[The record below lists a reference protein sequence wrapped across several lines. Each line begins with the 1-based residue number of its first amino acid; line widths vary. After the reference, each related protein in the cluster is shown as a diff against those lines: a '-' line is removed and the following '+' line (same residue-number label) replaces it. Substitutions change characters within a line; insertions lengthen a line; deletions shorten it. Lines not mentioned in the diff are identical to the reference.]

1 MTAGPVDLTAT
12 FLSPVEVWFLMII
25 LGYFM
30 FSCISMQPSDLVRQS
45 LPLSYLA
52 ISAQSND
59 GQSHRVQVYTDIS
72 AEWVTGDNSLV
83 ANWTTTTGSIFTHQV
98 SLASQSVYGEVS
110 DHTQC
115 KSVHNHKL

>member
-1 MTAGPVDLTAT
+1 MLQT
-12 FLSPVEVWFLMII
+12 
-25 LGYFM
+25 
-30 FSCISMQPSDLVRQS
+30 SDLVNQS
-45 LPLSYLA
+45 IPFSYYSV
-52 ISAQSND
+52 SAASND
-59 GQSHRVQVYTDIS
+59 GNSHSVQIYTDIS

-83 ANWTTTTGSIFTHQV
+83 ANWTTTTGSIITHQV